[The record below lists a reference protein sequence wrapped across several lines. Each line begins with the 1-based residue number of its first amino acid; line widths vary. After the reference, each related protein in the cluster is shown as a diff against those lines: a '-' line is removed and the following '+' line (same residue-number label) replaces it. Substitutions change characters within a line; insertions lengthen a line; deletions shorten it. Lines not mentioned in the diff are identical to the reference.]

1 LRAKEESGLPSTA
14 QGKSGIADRA
24 LAGKTRSAM
33 ESTTAKPPRAPERT
47 FGAWLREMPR
57 WKKIALIAA
66 SATLA
71 TGAVLILVGPET
83 ATAVTTATGNPTGH
97 TGLQA
102 NLMPDNPQVG
112 TGSGVATAAT
122 EPAAKGIFRLGFSFI
137 AGFCLG
143 SFVRAAMRVVSIAFG
158 FWLAM
163 TVVLAY
169 YGLVVVDWNAIDAVW
184 NRFCVNVEAE
194 WGNFQTFMT
203 GSLPAAGLAVA
214 GLATGLK
221 RH

>member
-1 LRAKEESGLPSTA
+1 
-14 QGKSGIADRA
+14 
-24 LAGKTRSAM
+24 M
-33 ESTTAKPPRAPERT
+33 ETTTAKPARPPERS
-47 FGAWLREMPR
+47 FGSWLREMPR
-57 WKKIALIAA
+57 WKKIALLAA
-66 SATLA
+66 SATLV
-71 TGAVLILVGPET
+71 TGAVLSLVGSDAP
-83 ATAVTTATGNPTGH
+83 AVVTTATGDPTGH
-97 TGLQA
+97 AGLQA
-102 NLMPDNPQVG
+102 NLVPDGPKTG
-112 TGSGVATAAT
+112 TGTGGAAVAA

-163 TVVLAY
+163 TFVLSY
-169 YGLVVVDWNAIDAVW
+169 YGLVVVDWTAIDAVW

>member
-1 LRAKEESGLPSTA
+1 METTTEKPVSPAE
-14 QGKSGIADRA
+14 
-24 LAGKTRSAM
+24 RS
-33 ESTTAKPPRAPERT
+33 
-47 FGAWLREMPR
+47 FGSWLREMPR
-57 WKKIALIAA
+57 WKKIALVAA
-66 SATLA
+66 SAALV
-71 TGAVLILVGPET
+71 TGAVMSLVGSEAP
-83 ATAVTTATGNPTGH
+83 AAVTTATGSPSGAS
-97 TGLQA
+97 GLQA
-102 NLMPDNPQVG
+102 NLVPDGQKTGQGAG
-112 TGSGVATAAT
+112 TAVATA
-122 EPAAKGIFRLGFSFI
+122 EPAAKGVFRLGFSFI

-163 TVVLAY
+163 TVVLSY

-203 GSLPAAGLAVA
+203 GSLPAAGLAVV
-214 GLATGLK
+214 GLAAGLK